1 MSPGDYSQWLKTE
14 SASIWTAMAGTKQKR
29 LTETEPRSTV
39 LRSKAEDTWN
49 EGSEREVVPASEGE
63 WRTAST
69 HAGRVEDFLLAP
81 KL

>member
-1 MSPGDYSQWLKTE
+1 ME
-14 SASIWTAMAGTKQKR
+14 ETKQKR

-39 LRSKAEDTWN
+39 LRGKAEEMGN
-49 EGSEREVVPASEGE
+49 EGREREVVPASEGE

>member
-1 MSPGDYSQWLKTE
+1 MEG
-14 SASIWTAMAGTKQKR
+14 AKQKR

-39 LRSKAEDTWN
+39 LRGKAEDMGN
-49 EGSEREVVPASEGE
+49 EGRKREVVPASEGE

>member
-1 MSPGDYSQWLKTE
+1 
-14 SASIWTAMAGTKQKR
+14 MAGTKQKR

-39 LRSKAEDTWN
+39 LRGKAEDTWN
-49 EGSEREVVPASEGE
+49 EGSEREVVPASEWE